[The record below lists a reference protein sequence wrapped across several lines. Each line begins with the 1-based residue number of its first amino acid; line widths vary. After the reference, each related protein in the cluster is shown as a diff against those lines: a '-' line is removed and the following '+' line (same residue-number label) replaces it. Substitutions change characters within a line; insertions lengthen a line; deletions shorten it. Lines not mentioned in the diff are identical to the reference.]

1 MYILLL
7 KLIAESGER
16 MEEREKENM
25 NYKDAHSVNK
35 YLEAVEYQQL
45 NAWAPLPAGWET
57 RLCSVLLSL

>member
-1 MYILLL
+1 
-7 KLIAESGER
+7 

-45 NAWAPLPAGWET
+45 DAWAPLPAGWEI
-57 RLCSVLLSL
+57 RLRSVLLSL